1 MARWFCPYC
10 GQENNGNF
18 CVACGTAM
26 PQPVGQ
32 TTESKQATDSP
43 QPSPFV
49 VTFETGRHYKVHKSY
64 VWLGPVVAV
73 LAVAVIAL
81 ANSMPGIMQG
91 ISALRDSDVHIPVL
105 PLWWASSSA
114 SLLSTVLSWPF
125 TLLRTR
131 ICRTCLTNAS
141 SASIPES
148 SPSVVRT
155 FPMHA
160 YNRSTTVQRLF
171 SDWLACARC
180 RSILLV
186 VRRTRRC
193 AFRS

>member
-1 MARWFCPYC
+1 MTRWFCPQC

-18 CVACGTAM
+18 CTACGTTV
-26 PQPVGQ
+26 PQPLRQ
-32 TTESKQATDSP
+32 AAESEQAVSSP

-91 ISALRDSDVHIPVL
+91 ISALRDSDVHIPVFAAVVGVVVGL
-105 PLWWASSSA
+105 VALYGI
-114 SLLSTVLSWPF
+114 VLAVYALAYKNMSYVF
-125 TLLRTR
+125 DEREFSFYSGIITKRRTH
-131 ICRTCLTNAS
+131 
-141 SASIPES
+141 IPYARVQ
-148 SPSVVRT
+148 SVNHRAT
-155 FPMHA
+155 I
-160 YNRSTTVQRLF
+160 VQRLAGVC
-171 SDWLACARC
+171 SV
-180 RSILLV
+180 SIDSAGGASN
-186 VRRTRRC
+186 RRC